1 MSEIFGLL
9 PLVLALALVACF
21 VKLAA
26 RILRR
31 TLISWKSALLFS
43 LILFVLTTVK
53 FLSGLSFSAV
63 LPPVVALL
71 IGIAIT
77 LSVGSW
83 FFSSRA
89 ITAEG
94 SKVGWLGG
102 LKLTS
107 LSFGLMLLIAIPL
120 IFVARGLLPAP

>member
-9 PLVLALALVACF
+9 PLVLAFALVASF
-21 VKLAA
+21 TKLAA
-26 RILRR
+26 RILRG

-53 FLSGLSFSAV
+53 FLSGLSFSTV
-63 LPPVVALL
+63 LPPVMAILV
-71 IGIAIT
+71 GIAIT

-89 ITAEG
+89 TTAEG

-107 LSFGLMLLIAIPL
+107 LSLCLMLLIVIP
-120 IFVARGLLPAP
+120 FVLLARVLLPAP